1 MKLTFLGAAHE
12 VTGSC
17 TLLEACGKK
26 ILVDCGLEQGLDLYQ
41 NCELP
46 IAPGEVDFL
55 LLTHAHIDHS
65 GKIPLL
71 CAQGFSGPVYATG
84 ATCKLCGI
92 MLLDSAHIQEF
103 EAKWRNRKA
112 ERSGREP
119 YVPLYTTADAAR
131 ALTQF
136 KPCSYE
142 QEIALCPGITVKF
155 TEAGHLLGSASITV
169 TVTEGG
175 QTKTLVFSGDLGN
188 VNRPLICD
196 PGQPQQADYVVIE
209 STYGNRLHGE
219 RPDYIAVLQQILQT
233 TFDRSGNV
241 VIPSFAVG
249 RTQEL
254 LYLIREIKEKR
265 LVSGHDNFP
274 VYVDSPLAAEATG
287 IYSGEMREYY
297 DAETLKLLDAGIDPI
312 RFPNLRISVTSD
324 ESIAINEDPTPKVI
338 LSASGMCEAGRIR
351 HHLKHNLWRK
361 ECTVLFVGY
370 QAEGTLGRHLVDG
383 AESVKLFGEEIKVN
397 AQICTLQGI
406 SGHADQKILLH
417 WLAGYQKKPEYVF
430 VNHGNDEV
438 CDAFAQTVQQ
448 QLGLNATAPYNGAVY
463 ELTPFKMLEKGNT
476 QHVLPKR
483 RQENA
488 RQDRTS
494 AVFGRLQA
502 AGQRLLRVIAK
513 YAQGANKDIAKFADQ
528 IIALCDKWDK

>member
-142 QEIALCPGITVKF
+142 QEITLCPGITVKF

-188 VNRPLICD
+188 VNRPLIWPAAAGRLCCYRIYLR
-196 PGQPQQADYVVIE
+196 QPSARRAA
-209 STYGNRLHGE
+209 RLHC
-219 RPDYIAVLQQILQT
+219 RAAA
-233 TFDRSGNV
+233 N
-241 VIPSFAVG
+241 FA
-249 RTQEL
+249 
-254 LYLIREIKEKR
+254 
-265 LVSGHDNFP
+265 N
-274 VYVDSPLAAEATG
+274 
-287 IYSGEMREYY
+287 
-297 DAETLKLLDAGIDPI
+297 
-312 RFPNLRISVTSD
+312 
-324 ESIAINEDPTPKVI
+324 
-338 LSASGMCEAGRIR
+338 
-351 HHLKHNLWRK
+351 HL
-361 ECTVLFVGY
+361 
-370 QAEGTLGRHLVDG
+370 
-383 AESVKLFGEEIKVN
+383 
-397 AQICTLQGI
+397 
-406 SGHADQKILLH
+406 
-417 WLAGYQKKPEYVF
+417 
-430 VNHGNDEV
+430 
-438 CDAFAQTVQQ
+438 
-448 QLGLNATAPYNGAVY
+448 
-463 ELTPFKMLEKGNT
+463 
-476 QHVLPKR
+476 
-483 RQENA
+483 
-488 RQDRTS
+488 
-494 AVFGRLQA
+494 
-502 AGQRLLRVIAK
+502 
-513 YAQGANKDIAKFADQ
+513 
-528 IIALCDKWDK
+528 